1 MPILYK
7 GAVTCDER
15 LLKGRPSKEALERSG
30 LSISKTIYYHCYR
43 TRYKPISINFITG
56 ADANSDSYLKQR
68 RIQSL
73 KFKFRKVDGTSF
85 QPSLLL
91 GDRQE
96 FRFGE
101 QAGAIVM
108 KAFSFLLLEV

>member
-1 MPILYK
+1 M
-7 GAVTCDER
+7 EH
-15 LLKGRPSKEALERSG
+15 RSAF
-30 LSISKTIYYHCYR
+30 
-43 TRYKPISINFITG
+43 P
-56 ADANSDSYLKQR
+56 
-68 RIQSL
+68 
-73 KFKFRKVDGTSF
+73 
-85 QPSLLL
+85 LL